1 MDREWIDQ
9 YNKKCAEFLGC
20 KSKVVALF
28 DEDEDKETIYIE
40 EFSKPTWWN
49 ASYNHRYGFVSYQ
62 QTKYMLY
69 HSDWNWIM
77 EVIDKIESIKDLTLE
92 TCNNWIGEFT
102 IVIRY
107 SSYSS
112 THYYSIKKPRISEGQ
127 DFRSKKEAVIQAIN
141 KFIDWYNKQEELFK

>member
-1 MDREWIDQ
+1 MTQEWITQ
-9 YNKKCAEFLGC
+9 YNKKCAEFLFPELVDIDDTGIWGINIC
-20 KSKVVALF
+20 LIKNK
-28 DEDEDKETIYIE
+28 
-40 EFSKPTWWN
+40 
-49 ASYNHRYGFVSYQ
+49 
-62 QTKYMLY
+62 QTKYEILNNHDSNIFISIELKF

-77 EVIDKIESIKDLTLE
+77 EVIDKIESIKGLTLE

-127 DFRSKKEAVIQAIN
+127 DFRSKKEAVIQAIDQ
-141 KFIDWYNKQEELFK
+141 FIDWYNKQEES